1 MEALLLI
8 ALFASNVVALECL
21 YNQKLKMTGMLL
33 IANMLLTVLIAY
45 QFKQM
50 QEIFS
55 IIICTAIV
63 VAIALGV
70 RIYLKTKN
78 KKQYEQLEDKENI

>member
-1 MEALLLI
+1 MEAILLI

-21 YNQKLKMTGMLL
+21 YNQKTKTTGMLI

-55 IIICTAIV
+55 IIVSVAV
-63 VAIALGV
+63 LVAIALG
-70 RIYLKTKN
+70 IHMYLKKKN
-78 KKQYEQLEDKENI
+78 DHNFERLEDKENI

>member
-55 IIICTAIV
+55 IIICTAIL

>member
-21 YNQKLKMTGMLL
+21 YNQKVKMTGMLL
-33 IANMLLTVLIAY
+33 IANMLLTVFIAY

-50 QEIFS
+50 KEIFS
-55 IIICTAIV
+55 IIICAAILI
-63 VAIALGV
+63 AIALGI
-70 RIYLKTKN
+70 RIYFKN
-78 KKQYEQLEDKENI
+78 KNKNEYEQLEDKEDI